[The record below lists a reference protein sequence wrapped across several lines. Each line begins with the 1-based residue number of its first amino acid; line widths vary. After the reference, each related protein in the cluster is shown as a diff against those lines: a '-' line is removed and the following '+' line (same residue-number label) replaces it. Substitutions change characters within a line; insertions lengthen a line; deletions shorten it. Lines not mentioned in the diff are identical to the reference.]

1 MRRRRQR
8 HRRRH
13 PQVRLIHPCRDS
25 IHPPLYRRTAS
36 PAKGNARPS
45 PPQLPLLPLLP
56 LPPLLPR
63 PPPVS
68 SFSLLLIVIFLTLT
82 FEFSNGWHDAANSI
96 ATVVSTRVLT
106 PFR

>member
-25 IHPPLYRRTAS
+25 IHPPLYRRTVS

-45 PPQLPLLPLLP
+45 PPQPPLLPLLPLLP
-56 LPPLLPR
+56 LPPLLPS

-68 SFSLLLIVIFLTLT
+68 SFSLLLVVIFLTLT
-82 FEFSNGWHDAANSI
+82 FDFSNACNHAPTSH
-96 ATVVSTRVLT
+96 ATLFST
-106 PFR
+106 